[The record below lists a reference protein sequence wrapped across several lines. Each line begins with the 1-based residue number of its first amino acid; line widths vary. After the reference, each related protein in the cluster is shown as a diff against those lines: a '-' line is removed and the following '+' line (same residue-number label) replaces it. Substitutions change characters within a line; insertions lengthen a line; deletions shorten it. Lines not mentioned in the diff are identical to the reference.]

1 MKWSPFLKIIFPCVN
16 TDADV
21 RVAAVVIV
29 VGVVDL
35 DQLADLSIAFCSS
48 FYLAARSPIFVH
60 LRMGTFGKSAYFRA
74 PKNGTSSA

>member
-1 MKWSPFLKIIFPCVN
+1 MIFPCVN
-16 TDADV
+16 TDANV
-21 RVAAVVIV
+21 MNV
-29 VGVVDL
+29 VGVVDQDQ